1 MVGYN
6 GNFESWVSDGTNYT
20 TYYIKFNEYDRA
32 AYQWGDYIQQDS
44 QVIIAVPTGSQIE
57 TDVDAALTE
66 LLGTIV
72 DESGVCITTTTTTTG
87 VPPSTTT
94 TTSTL
99 IP

>member
-20 TYYIKFNEYDRA
+20 TYYIKFNEYDRE
-32 AYQWGDYIQQDS
+32 AYQWGDYIEQNS
-44 QVIIAVPTGSQIE
+44 QVIIAVPSNSGAE
-57 TDVDAALTE
+57 TSIDTLITA
-66 LLGTIV
+66 LLGTLV
-72 DESGVCITTTTTTTG
+72 DEAGTCITTTSTTTT
-87 VPPSTTT
+87 VWPTTS

>member
-32 AYQWGDYIQQDS
+32 AYQWGDYIEQDS
-44 QVIIAVPTGSQIE
+44 QVIIAVPSNSGAE
-57 TDVDAALTE
+57 TDIDDLIE
-66 LLGTIV
+66 GLLGTLV
-72 DESGVCITTTTTTTG
+72 DETGTCITTTSTTTT
-87 VPPSTTT
+87 VWPTTS